1 MCSTSAKAQPHV
13 NLIKQS
19 SPLFLSPT
27 YLLRGLRLLL
37 APDLRHF
44 VWIPLLINLGLYG
57 LGLWA
62 GIHYFAALM
71 HWLLPAWLGFLAWL
85 LWPVFALSFVLVMY
99 FTFTVLANLIGAPF
113 YGRLA
118 EKALAKTGKPAL
130 PQPGL
135 PLGKALT
142 GGMATELKRL
152 GFFLTRAVPL
162 LILFVIPGINVVAP
176 FLWLAFN
183 AWFLGMEYLAYPLE
197 ARGVEFDEQRQLAKA
212 MRVGLLSFGGTAMLG
227 LAVPGLNVLVAP
239 AAVVGA
245 ALYVSERE

>member
-1 MCSTSAKAQPHV
+1 M
-13 NLIKQS
+13 NLIKSS

-37 APDLRHF
+37 TPDLRHF
-44 VWIPLLINLGLYG
+44 VWIPLLINLALYG
-57 LGLWA
+57 LGLWV
-62 GIHYFAALM
+62 GIHYFAAFM
-71 HWLLPAWLGFLAWL
+71 HWLLPAWLGLLAWL

-118 EKALAKTGKPAL
+118 EKVLAKTGKPA
-130 PQPGL
+130 QPRPDQ
-135 PLGKALT
+135 PLLKELS

-162 LILFVIPGINVVAP
+162 LILFAIPGINVVAP

-197 ARGVEFDEQRQLAKA
+197 AQGVEFDEQRQLAKE

-227 LAVPGLNVLVAP
+227 LAVPGLNILMAP
-239 AAVVGA
+239 AAVAGA
-245 ALYVSERE
+245 ALYASERE

>member
-1 MCSTSAKAQPHV
+1 MNP
-13 NLIKQS
+13 IKQS
-19 SPLFLSPT
+19 SPPSLSPT

-62 GIHYFAALM
+62 GIHYFAAFM

-99 FTFTVLANLIGAPF
+99 FTFTVLANLIGSPF

-118 EKALAKTGKPAL
+118 EQVLAKTGKPVL

-152 GFFLTRAVPL
+152 GFFLARAVPL
-162 LILFVIPGINVVAP
+162 LVLFAIPGVNVVAP

-197 ARGVEFDEQRQLAKA
+197 ARGVEFDEQRQRAKA
-212 MRVGLLSFGGTAMLG
+212 MRIGLLSFGGTAMLG

-239 AAVVGA
+239 AAVAGA